1 MMTLLHYSASK
12 TYQLPREQFGQEI
25 SFWQV
30 FQSLSDI
37 ARGGD
42 HSIRWWFD
50 MEFEAMMFDMVSKFD
65 TPISG
70 FLIMSLRHILVK
82 WYTID

>member
-12 TYQLPREQFGQEI
+12 TYQLPREQFGQGF
-25 SFWQV
+25 SFCQV

-42 HSIRWWFD
+42 HRTRCWFD
-50 MEFEAMMFDMVSKFD
+50 MQFEGMRFDMVLKFD
-65 TPISG
+65 TPGSG
-70 FLIMSLRHILVK
+70 FLI
-82 WYTID
+82 